1 MHQLGIKP
9 RLKPVKYSWVHAPPD
24 ENSEIFISNSDFLEV
39 VIKGLLSLAFGMIS
53 LVALYAF
60 FLKLLFSHGESISK
74 VKLEIVFIFPDLT
87 CVLISGFDAYDV
99 QPEHAIAILI
109 IAKPVILM
117 RSI

>member
-9 RLKPVKYSWVHAPPD
+9 RLKPVKYSWAHAPPD

-60 FLKLLFSHGESISK
+60 FLKLLFFHGESISK
-74 VKLEIVFIFPDLT
+74 VKLEIFCVFPDLT
-87 CVLISGFDAYDV
+87 RALISGFDAYDV

-109 IAKPVILM
+109 IAKPVILA